1 MMGPKT
7 VLLLAVA
14 FMSIACATIRTVSS
28 AEMTS
33 DAIYIGY
40 WEGEC
45 KPILGCGVGDGKVKH
60 CRVNDDNSLTC
71 TEQTEVSALLSRS
84 SAD

>member
-1 MMGPKT
+1 MMGTKT

-14 FMSIACATIRTVSS
+14 LMSSACATIRTVSS

-33 DAIYIGY
+33 DAIYVGY

-45 KPILGCGVGDGKVKH
+45 KPVLGCGVGDGKVKH

-71 TEQTEVSALLSRS
+71 TEQEEVSALLSRRNN
-84 SAD
+84 D